1 MNLIEK
7 FQEWRR
13 ENARK
18 ERAKKRKR
26 LRSIVAEMRKE
37 ENNGR
42 LRHLLFSF
50 PDVVSVTLD
59 SGGWS
64 KARCEAR
71 LRSGHE
77 FTGRS
82 LFAQDAIRNC
92 AAKVAFYLR

>member
-1 MNLIEK
+1 MGN
-7 FQEWRR
+7 R

-26 LRSIVAEMRKE
+26 LRSIVTEMRKE
-37 ENNGR
+37 TNNGR

-50 PDVVSVTLD
+50 PGVVSLELD
-59 SGGWS
+59 SGGWRD
-64 KARCEAR
+64 ARCEAR
-71 LRSGHE
+71 LKSGHE
-77 FTGRS
+77 FVGRS